1 LAIAGWGLKQHTWA
15 TTNGQPLAVRLVQG
29 NIEQG
34 IKFTPS
40 HIQNTIETHLKL
52 AATPTPAGVPS
63 PQLVL
68 LPETALAVF
77 QHQLSPASWNA
88 WRALAIEQHSTL
100 MMGAALFGYLI
111 RLALI
116 FTAIWLVRDAAW
128 VVMLPLGLTIIIAHL
143 GLLFWEMKFISA
155 SLAFPALKP
164 SAVSK
169 ESSAQ

>member
-1 LAIAGWGLKQHTWA
+1 MGALITSTAQVEGPAPEAAIARDIIKRAAYVTPAFLLVAGLIWGMNGAFSAAYGLAIVVCNFA
-15 TTNGQPLAVRLVQG
+15 
-29 NIEQG
+29 
-34 IKFTPS
+34 
-40 HIQNTIETHLKL
+40 L
-52 AATPTPAGVPS
+52 AAALLTWSANISAG
-63 PQLVL
+63 
-68 LPETALAVF
+68 
-77 QHQLSPASWNA
+77 
-88 WRALAIEQHSTL
+88 L

>member
-1 LAIAGWGLKQHTWA
+1 MGSLITSTARVEGPAPEAVIARDIIKRAAYVTPAFLLVAGLIWGMNGAFSAAYGLAIVVSNFA
-15 TTNGQPLAVRLVQG
+15 
-29 NIEQG
+29 
-34 IKFTPS
+34 
-40 HIQNTIETHLKL
+40 L
-52 AATPTPAGVPS
+52 AAALLTWSANISAG
-63 PQLVL
+63 
-68 LPETALAVF
+68 
-77 QHQLSPASWNA
+77 
-88 WRALAIEQHSTL
+88 L